1 MATIGAKIKELRT
14 ASGSTR
20 EAFAL
25 LLGEKPSKIQD
36 IESGRQRVNDEFLRK
51 LIEHFQVDL
60 NWLFDVSG
68 FGGDGSPR
76 IEKPDQS
83 RPLAGHFNADGEDY
97 SLIRRLDLS
106 VSAGNGLVPVTDGIV
121 ERVAFSRTWLLRNRL
136 TADLCV
142 LVRVKGD
149 SMTPSIPDGAL
160 ALINCAERWS
170 TTPGVYAFTRDG
182 EAYIKRVAPL
192 SLGRDGRPTALI
204 IASDNPDYPT
214 ETLLG
219 PDLAGYK
226 PVGKVHTVITTLL

>member
-14 ASGSTR
+14 ASGRTR
-20 EAFAL
+20 EAFAQ

-51 LIEHFQVDL
+51 LIHHFPLDL
-60 NWLFDVSG
+60 NWLFDVNG

-106 VSAGNGLVPVTDGIV
+106 VSAGNGLVPVTDAVV
-121 ERVAFSRTWLLRNRL
+121 ERLAFSRTWLERNRL
-136 TADLCV
+136 AADLCV

-160 ALINCAERWS
+160 ALVNCAERWS
-170 TTPGVYAFTRDG
+170 TAPGVYAFTRDG

-192 SLGRDGRPTALI
+192 TIGRDGRPTGLV
-204 IASDNPDYPT
+204 IAADNPDYPT
-214 ETLLG
+214 ETLTG
-219 PDLAGYK
+219 PDLASYR
-226 PVGKVHTVITTLL
+226 PVGRVHTVINTLL